1 MTLGFGRVLPAAPD
15 DELSTA
21 SRRAAA
27 PRALGRVVPADV
39 VHASDQARA
48 IVARAEDAARKLLEN
63 AENRAAA
70 LASEVTARAKTE
82 AATALAARELAV
94 AARETHALERERD
107 QIVALARLLAER
119 LLGETLRL
127 DPTRVVALARQTLTE
142 ARGARKLTLAVH
154 PDDVPHLERA
164 LAAQELPPPVTV
176 IADASRR
183 PGSVRLDTE
192 LGSLDAELAPQLDRL
207 AQKLREALEH
217 A

>member
-1 MTLGFGRVLPAAPD
+1 MTLGFGRVLPAVPD

-21 SRRAAA
+21 SRHVAP
-27 PRALGRVVPADV
+27 PRALGRVVLADV
-39 VHASDQARA
+39 VHASDEARA
-48 IVARAEDAARKLLEN
+48 IVARAEDAAKRLLER
-63 AENRAAA
+63 AENRAETLAA
-70 LASEVTARAKTE
+70 ELTARAKTE

-94 AARETHALERERD
+94 ATREAHAVERERD
-107 QIVALARLLAER
+107 QLVALARLLAER

-154 PDDVPHLERA
+154 PDDVPHLEHA
-164 LAAQELPPPVTV
+164 LATQALPPPVTV
-176 IADASRR
+176 VADATRR

-192 LGSLDAELAPQLDRL
+192 LGSLDAELSPQLDRL
-207 AQKLREALEH
+207 AQKLREALDR

>member
-1 MTLGFGRVLPAAPD
+1 MTLGFGRVVPAAPD

-21 SRRAAA
+21 PRRAAP
-27 PRALGRVVPADV
+27 PRVLGRVVAPDV
-39 VHASDQARA
+39 VLASDQARA
-48 IVARAEDAARKLLEN
+48 IVARAEDAAKTLLDR
-63 AENRAAA
+63 AESRATA
-70 LASEVTARAKTE
+70 LAAELGARAKNE

-127 DPTRVVALARQTLTE
+127 DPTRVVALARQTLAE
-142 ARGARKLTLAVH
+142 ARGARTLTLAVH

-164 LAAQELPPPVTV
+164 LAAQALPPPVTV
-176 IADASRR
+176 VADATRR

-192 LGSLDAELAPQLDRL
+192 LGSLDADLAPQLDRL